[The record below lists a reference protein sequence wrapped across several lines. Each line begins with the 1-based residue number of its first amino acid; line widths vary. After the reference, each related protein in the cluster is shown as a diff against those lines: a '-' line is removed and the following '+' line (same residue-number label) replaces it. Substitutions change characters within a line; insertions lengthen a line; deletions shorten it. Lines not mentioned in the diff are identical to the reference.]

1 MCYCWSMFYKKGKDM
16 EQNQVKR
23 LINPTKIK
31 ILYLAAKFC
40 FNMIACMEMYYI
52 AAYTTDIAFIPVAI
66 TFIPLT
72 IPNIV
77 DFIQSFVNGIILEK
91 MPHPLGKYTFWMGIG
106 PIIASV
112 CYAIVYFRFDN
123 DMTCAV
129 VMCVMIIVAHFFW
142 NIAEIT
148 HTSVPSIFT
157 DDQKERS
164 TLSMLQN
171 SGTTW
176 SSFLFGLIAMPIITA
191 VSAKTGAVN
200 NAPGSTVMISGY
212 TVMTIIAGIMYI
224 IGYGLLAV
232 NIRGMEKRE
241 EELVKAAEVR
251 RAAKEGGSGK
261 LKGKDMLK
269 SFFQNPPLII
279 LTVYQFC
286 TWIVAFVPMGFQYY
300 FFNCSLGAL
309 AMMSVFISATSL
321 AGMFGML
328 MFPIYQKLFK
338 GSKKRMML
346 TLSIIGLAWSY
357 IFYIFR
363 FPIMVYL
370 VVSILQRLFLSAG
383 GFNVLAMYSDTAT
396 YAQWKTGA
404 DSRAFV
410 MSTYTIPL
418 KLALLIRGV
427 ITAAILVGINYD
439 ATKDPSYYA
448 DTFWNVYILMPAIVS
463 TIGWVVMLIGY
474 RLKEDQVTQMALEIE
489 QRANE

>member
-1 MCYCWSMFYKKGKDM
+1 MKERGKEM
-16 EQNQVKR
+16 EQQQVKR
-23 LINPTKIK
+23 LMNPTRIK

-40 FNMIACMEMYYI
+40 FNMVACMEMYYI
-52 AAYTTDIAFIPVAI
+52 AAYTTDIAFIPVVI
-66 TFIPLT
+66 SFIPLT
-72 IPNIV
+72 IPTIV
-77 DFIQSFVNGIILEK
+77 DFIMSFLNGVILEK

-106 PIIASV
+106 PIVASIA
-112 CYAIVYFRFDN
+112 YIITYIRFDN
-123 DMTCAV
+123 DMVCAV
-129 VMCVMIIVAHFFW
+129 VMCITIIIAHLFW

-171 SGTTW
+171 SGSTW

-191 VSAKTGAVN
+191 VSNATGAVN

-212 TVMTIIAGIMYI
+212 TVMTIIAAIMYI
-224 IGYGLLAV
+224 IGYGLLAI

-241 EELVKAAEVR
+241 EELVKAAEAK
-251 RAAKEGGSGK
+251 RAAKEGGTGK

-269 SFFQNPPLII
+269 SFFGNGPLII
-279 LTVYQFC
+279 LTIYQFC
-286 TWIVAFVPMGFQYY
+286 TWMVAFVPMGFQYY

-321 AGMFGML
+321 AGMFGMV
-328 MFPIYQKLFK
+328 MFPVYQKIFK

-346 TLSIIGLAWSY
+346 TLAIIGLAWSY

-383 GFNVLAMYSDTAT
+383 GFNVLALYSDTAT

-410 MSTYTIPL
+410 MSIYTIPL
-418 KLALLIRGV
+418 KLALLIRGIV
-427 ITAAILVGINYD
+427 TAAILVGINYD
-439 ATKDPSYYA
+439 ATKEPSVYA
-448 DTFWNVYILMPAIVS
+448 DTFWNVYILMPAIIS
-463 TIGWVVMLIGY
+463 TVGWVIFLIGY

-489 QRANE
+489 QRSKE

>member
-1 MCYCWSMFYKKGKDM
+1 M
-16 EQNQVKR
+16 EEQQVKR
-23 LINPTKIK
+23 LLNPTKTK

-106 PIIASV
+106 PIIASIA
-112 CYAIVYFRFDN
+112 YALVYFRFDN

-148 HTSVPSIFT
+148 HTSVPSVFT
-157 DDQKERS
+157 DDVKERS

-171 SGTTW
+171 SGSTW

-224 IGYGLLAV
+224 IGYGLLAI

-241 EELVKAAEVR
+241 AELVAASEAR
-251 RAAKEGGSGK
+251 RAAREGGSGK

-269 SFFQNPPLII
+269 SFFGNGPLII
-279 LTVYQFC
+279 LTIFQFC
-286 TWIVAFVPMGFQYY
+286 SWMVAFVPMGFQYY

-321 AGMFGML
+321 AGMFGMV
-328 MFPIYQKLFK
+328 MFPIYQRLFK
-338 GSKKRMML
+338 YNKKRMML
-346 TLSIIGLAWSY
+346 TLSIINHIWSFV
-357 IFYIFR
+357 FYIFR

-370 VVSILQRLFLSAG
+370 VVSILQRLFTAAG
-383 GFNVLAMYSDTAT
+383 GFNVLALYSDTAT

-410 MSTYTIPL
+410 MSIYTIPL

-427 ITAAILVGINYD
+427 LTAAILVGINYD
-439 ATKDPSYYA
+439 ATKEPSYYA
-448 DTFWNVYILMPAIVS
+448 DTFWNVYILMPAIIS
-463 TIGWVVMLIGY
+463 TVGWFVFLIGY

-489 QRANE
+489 QRAKE

>member
-1 MCYCWSMFYKKGKDM
+1 M
-16 EQNQVKR
+16 EENQVKR
-23 LINPTKIK
+23 LMNPTKTK

-52 AAYTTDIAFIPVAI
+52 AAYTTDIAFIPVVM

-77 DFIQSFVNGIILEK
+77 DFLQSFVNGIIIEK
-91 MPHPLGKYTFWMGIG
+91 MPHPLGKYTFWMGLG
-106 PIIASV
+106 P
-112 CYAIVYFRFDN
+112 
-123 DMTCAV
+123 
-129 VMCVMIIVAHFFW
+129 IIVAHFFW

-224 IGYGLLAV
+224 IGYGLLAI

-241 EELVKAAEVR
+241 EELVKAAEAK

-328 MFPIYQKLFK
+328 MFPIYQKVFK

>member
-1 MCYCWSMFYKKGKDM
+1 MFYKKGKDM

-40 FNMIACMEMYYI
+40 FNMVACMEMYYI

-77 DFIQSFVNGIILEK
+77 DFLQSFVNGVIIEK

-106 PIIASV
+106 PIIASIA
-112 CYAIVYFRFDN
+112 YIIVYIRFDN

-129 VMCVMIIVAHFFW
+129 IMCIMIILAHFFW

-148 HTSVPSIFT
+148 HTSVPSVFT
-157 DDQKERS
+157 DDTKERS

-200 NAPGSTVMISGY
+200 NTYGSTVMISGY
-212 TVMTIIAGIMYI
+212 TIMTIIAAIMYI
-224 IGYGLLAV
+224 IGYGLLAI

-241 EELVKAAEVR
+241 EELVAAAEHK
-251 RAAKEGGSGK
+251 RAAKEGGTGK

-269 SFFQNPPLII
+269 SFFSNPPLIV
-279 LTVYQFC
+279 LTIFQFC
-286 TWIVAFVPMGFQYY
+286 NWMVAFVPMGFQYY

-321 AGMFGML
+321 AGMFSML
-328 MFPIYQKLFK
+328 MFPIYQRLFK
-338 GSKKRMML
+338 YDKKRMML
-346 TLSIIGLAWSY
+346 TLSIVNHIWSFV
-357 IFYIFR
+357 FYIFR
-363 FPIMVYL
+363 FPIMIYL
-370 VVSILQRLFLSAG
+370 VVSILQRLFTSAG
-383 GFNVLAMYSDTAT
+383 GFNTLAIYSDTAT

-410 MSTYTIPL
+410 MSCYTIPL

-427 ITAAILVGINYD
+427 ITAAILAGIQYD
-439 ATKDPSYYA
+439 ASVAPSTYA
-448 DTFWNVYILMPAIVS
+448 DTFWNVYILMPACIS
-463 TIGWVVMLIGY
+463 TVGWFIFLIGY
-474 RLKEDQVTQMALEIE
+474 RLKEDQVTQMALEIQ
-489 QRANE
+489 QRSQE